1 MKIIA
6 LQVTGYGFLV
16 LGVLGLFLPFLQGVL
31 FILIGLLILAR
42 HAAWAHNLLQRFRA
56 QHPRAAELIDL
67 AETSMARWWHRVER
81 TLTRWWHRSEAT
93 LAGWWRRVVRCGRR
107 SG

>member
-1 MKIIA
+1 MKMIA
-6 LQVTGYGFLV
+6 LQVTGYAFLV

-42 HAAWAHNLLQRFRA
+42 HAPWAHNLLQRFRD
-56 QHPRAAELIDL
+56 QHPRAAELIDR
-67 AETSMARWWHRVER
+67 AETTMASWWQRI
-81 TLTRWWHRSEAT
+81 
-93 LAGWWRRVVRCGRR
+93 VRCGRR

>member
-1 MKIIA
+1 MKTIA

-16 LGVLGLFLPFLQGVL
+16 LGVLGLFLPFLQGIL

-42 HAAWAHNLLQRFRA
+42 HATWAHNLLERFRA

-67 AETSMARWWHRVER
+67 AETSSARWWYR
-81 TLTRWWHRSEAT
+81 TETTAAGCWRRLVRCVRRSE
-93 LAGWWRRVVRCGRR
+93 
-107 SG
+107 